1 MPPIM
6 IAPVVSPAPVA
17 PAEPVAAPAHPLAER
32 ALVAPPMADV
42 LADLLSYVRAVAQ
55 AEHSF
60 HWRTRGPAFYGDHLM
75 FERIYGGTASD
86 VDPIAEKLLGLTN
99 SQDSLCPAT
108 LAAKTAQVLADMNLS
123 NDPKVFP
130 ADALRI
136 EKALIDLITATIQVC
151 GDQMTDGLEN
161 FLQGMADK
169 HEGHVYLL
177 QQAVQ

>member
-1 MPPIM
+1 MPLM
-6 IAPVVSPAPVA
+6 VAPVVSPAPVA
-17 PAEPVAAPAHPLAER
+17 PAAPAAAPAA
-32 ALVAPPMADV
+32 ALPAAPPMADV

-75 FERIYGGTASD
+75 FERVYSGTAAD

-99 SQDSLCPAT
+99 SQDSLCPDV
-108 LAAKTAQVLADMNLS
+108 LAAKTAQILADAKLS
-123 NDPKVFP
+123 TDPKAFA
-130 ADALRI
+130 ADALRL
-136 EKALIDLITATIQVC
+136 EKALVALITATIQVC
-151 GDQMTDGLEN
+151 SDQMTDGLEN
-161 FLQGMADK
+161 LLQGMADK

>member
-1 MPPIM
+1 MTTPMM
-6 IAPVVSPAPVA
+6 IAPVFSPAPIG
-17 PAEPVAAPAHPLAER
+17 PGSQPAAPA
-32 ALVAPPMADV
+32 APPLADV
-42 LADLLSYVRAVAQ
+42 LADLLSYARAVTQ

-75 FERIYGGTASD
+75 FERLYTGSAADI
-86 VDPIAEKLLGLTN
+86 DPIAEKLLGLTN

-108 LAAKTAQVLADMNLS
+108 LAAKTAQALVDMNLN
-123 NDPKVFP
+123 NDPKAFA

-136 EKALIDLITATIQVC
+136 EMAMIALISATIQVC
-151 GDQMTDGLEN
+151 GEQMTDGLEN

-177 QQAVQ
+177 QQALQ